1 MSEFEKLS
9 VQVNNDLV
17 PAIPP
22 TDYLIPMRNKRKITA
37 KRFGDCEA
45 TNFVTRHQNL
55 HDKCYNLPIAKT
67 TTYRDSYFPRTIREL
82 NQLTETSYPSVE
94 VFRKNLVCQ

>member
-45 TNFVTRHQNL
+45 INFVTRHQNL
-55 HDKCYNLPIAKT
+55 NDKCYNLPT
-67 TTYRDSYFPRTIREL
+67 TNTTIYRNSYFPRTTGEW
-82 NQLTETSYPSVE
+82 NQL
-94 VFRKNLVCQ
+94 KKLKL

>member
-37 KRFGDCEA
+37 KRFRDCEA
-45 TNFVTRHQNL
+45 TNFVNRHQNL
-55 HDKCYNLPIAKT
+55 HDKCYNL
-67 TTYRDSYFPRTIREL
+67 
-82 NQLTETSYPSVE
+82 
-94 VFRKNLVCQ
+94 